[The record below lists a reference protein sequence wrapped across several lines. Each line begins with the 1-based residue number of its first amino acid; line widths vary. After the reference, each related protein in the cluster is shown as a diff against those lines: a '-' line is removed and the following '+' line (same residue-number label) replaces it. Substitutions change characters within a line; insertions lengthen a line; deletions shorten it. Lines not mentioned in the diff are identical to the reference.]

1 MVMQLTQ
8 DKLSWTQNER
18 KRGGCGKELV
28 EGRRHHIRSGDEVES
43 GHGTGEV
50 RMNSIQSLSYQG
62 TNSNKTYFKKERE
75 RSNGNGTP
83 PQLQLHKTMQSFL
96 GSVTLPARPL
106 PTGHLP
112 QGHLPSP

>member
-75 RSNGNGTP
+75 RSNGNGTSIEKRQNVLWTR
-83 PQLQLHKTMQSFL
+83 QLKVSTCVKGRGFSDWEIRKTQW
-96 GSVTLPARPL
+96 R
-106 PTGHLP
+106 
-112 QGHLPSP
+112 